1 MQFELM
7 IDNGKDILVPLVAD
21 GTTWTT
27 DRKGAPGKLTFT
39 VLKDSILDF
48 HEGNNVALTVD
59 GQPIFY
65 GFVFTKKRDKRHHIA
80 VTAYDQLRYLTNK
93 DTMMYKNLTASGVIR
108 VIAEDYRLSLGT
120 IEETEF
126 RIADRVE
133 DNSSLFDIIYNAL
146 DLELTNKG
154 KMYVLYDDFGKLTLK
169 SLDSMKVNLLLDDE
183 TGENFDYSS
192 SIDSDTYNRIKLSYD
207 NKDTGKRDIYVAQDG
222 SRINDWGVLQ
232 LYETL
237 QEGEN
242 GAAKADAL
250 LDLYNVKTRKL
261 KVIKAFGDVRIRAGC
276 MVIVK
281 LGVGDMNV
289 QNYMLIEKCV
299 HTFNAG
305 EHWMDLTLRGG
316 EYIG

>member
-1 MQFELM
+1 MQFELI
-7 IDNGKDILVPLVAD
+7 IDNGRDKLMPLVTD
-21 GTTWTT
+21 GAVWSTE
-27 DRKGAPGKLTFT
+27 RKGAPGKLTFT
-39 VLKDSILDF
+39 VLKDSLLDF
-48 HEGNNVALTVD
+48 HEGDVVSLSVD
-59 GQPIFY
+59 GRHLFY
-65 GFVFTKKRDKRHHIA
+65 GFVFTKKRDKKHHIA
-80 VTAYDQLRYLTNK
+80 VTAYDQLRYLANK
-93 DTMMYKNLTASGVIR
+93 DTMAYENLTASDVIR
-108 VIAEDYRLSLGT
+108 MIAEGYRLSLGE

-133 DNSSLFDIIYNAL
+133 DNSTLFDIIYNAL
-146 DLELTNKG
+146 DIELTNKG
-154 KMYVLYDDFGKLTLK
+154 NMYVLFDDFGKLALK
-169 SLDSMKVNLLLDDE
+169 SLGSMKLDLLLDDE
-183 TGENFDYSS
+183 TAENFDYSS

-207 NKDTGKRDIYVAQDG
+207 NKDTGKRDIYIAQDG

-232 LYETL
+232 LHETL

-261 KVIKAFGDVRIRAGC
+261 KVTKAFGDARVRAGS

-289 QNYMLIEKCV
+289 QNYMLVEKCA
-299 HTFNAG
+299 HTFNG
-305 EHWMDLTLRGG
+305 SEHWMDLTLRGG

>member
-1 MQFELM
+1 MQFELI
-7 IDNGKDILVPLVAD
+7 IDNGKDMLMPLVAD
-21 GTTWTT
+21 GTVWAT
-27 DRKGAPGKLTFT
+27 DRIGAPGKLTFT

-48 HEGNNVALTVD
+48 HEGNRVSLTVD
-59 GQPIFY
+59 GRHMFY
-65 GFVFTKKRDKRHHIA
+65 GFVFTKKRDKKHHIA
-80 VTAYDQLRYLTNK
+80 VTAYDQLRYLANK
-93 DTMMYKNLTASGVIR
+93 DSMMYNNLTASGVIR
-108 VIAEDYRLSLGT
+108 LIAEDYRLSMGE

-126 RIADRVE
+126 LIADRVE
-133 DNSSLFDIIYNAL
+133 DNSTLFDIIYNAL

-154 KMYVLYDDFGKLTLK
+154 KMYILFDDYGKLTLK
-169 SLDSMKVNLLLDDE
+169 SLDSMKLDLLLDDE
-183 TGENFDYSS
+183 TAENFDYTS

-207 NKDTGKRDIYVAQDG
+207 NNETGKRDIYVAQDG
-222 SRINDWGVLQ
+222 QRINDWGVLQ

-261 KVIKAFGDVRIRAGC
+261 KVTKAFGDTRIRAGC
-276 MVIVK
+276 MVIVM

-289 QNYMLIEKCV
+289 RNYMLVEKCA
-299 HTFNAG
+299 HTFSGG